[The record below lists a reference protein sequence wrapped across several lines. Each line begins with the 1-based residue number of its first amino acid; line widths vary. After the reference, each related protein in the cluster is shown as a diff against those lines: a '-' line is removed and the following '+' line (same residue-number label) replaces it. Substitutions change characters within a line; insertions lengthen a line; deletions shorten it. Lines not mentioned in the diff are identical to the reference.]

1 MKISISK
8 NHKRILVLFFV
19 FWFVWS
25 EAANIGD
32 FFAGLYD
39 GAGGL
44 PSQVQ

>member
-1 MKISISK
+1 MKIAITASD
-8 NHKRILVLFFV
+8 RRFLVLLLM

-25 EAANIGD
+25 QAAHIGD

-44 PSQVQ
+44 PSQSR